1 MTADYDQA
9 VRRHIIDLHEER
21 GELRAL
27 IEMVV
32 ETGHLLIENIAVRP
46 DQQGRVR
53 QGINRVYAPGCYHSL
68 FGLNAVVD
76 IGDYR
81 SPRSPDE
88 PILVHMTR
96 TPCRPGLDQRAQ
108 NRAGR
113 AELLSTSFE
122 TFERRIR
129 DQLGRTLGPGGFDP
143 TTDITAITV
152 NRWPHG
158 YAYEYNPLFDP
169 DWDEHNQPHVVGR
182 QPFGRITI
190 ANSDSGAAAYTD
202 SAIDQA
208 YRAIGEIL
216 AMGS

>member
-1 MTADYDQA
+1 M
-9 VRRHIIDLHEER
+9 
-21 GELRAL
+21 
-27 IEMVV
+27 
-32 ETGHLLIENIAVRP
+32 
-46 DQQGRVR
+46 
-53 QGINRVYAPGCYHSL
+53 
-68 FGLNAVVD
+68 
-76 IGDYR
+76 
-81 SPRSPDE
+81 
-88 PILVHMTR
+88 LVHMTR
-96 TPCRPGLDQRAQ
+96 TPCQPGADQRTQ

-113 AELLSTSFE
+113 ADLLSTSFE
-122 TFERRIR
+122 TFESRIR

-143 TTDITAITV
+143 TADITAITV

-190 ANSDSGAAAYTD
+190 ANSNSGAAAYTN

-216 AMGS
+216 AMES